1 MEGKK
6 EQFPSFSAIEH
17 AAAQISIFLLPLS
30 PVGLGDE
37 VGVAFQS
44 PVQLFLDPLQILLGD
59 A

>member
-17 AAAQISIFLLPLS
+17 AAAQISIFLLPLR

-37 VGVAFQS
+37 VGVALQR
-44 PVQLFLDPLQILLGD
+44 PVQLRLDLLQLFFGN